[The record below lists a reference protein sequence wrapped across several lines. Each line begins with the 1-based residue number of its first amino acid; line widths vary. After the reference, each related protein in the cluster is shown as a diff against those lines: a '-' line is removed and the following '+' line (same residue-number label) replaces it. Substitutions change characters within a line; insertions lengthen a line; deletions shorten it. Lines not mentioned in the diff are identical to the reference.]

1 MKKLIFDPGGG
12 LDELQIKVCSFSG
25 PPFLFILIKAHNSV
39 HEITKAKGSSIEVMC
54 FNEGM
59 VPTSLTR
66 GDILEYSLM
75 EKAIQRYRFDSYY
88 SVLLTVVS

>member
-39 HEITKAKGSSIEVMC
+39 HEITKAKGSSIEVVC

-59 VPTSLTR
+59 VPTTNFFH
-66 GDILEYSLM
+66 IT
-75 EKAIQRYRFDSYY
+75 
-88 SVLLTVVS
+88 VLLPSHEGIYGSSSLSW

>member
-39 HEITKAKGSSIEVMC
+39 HEITKAKGSSIEVVC

-59 VPTSLTR
+59 VPTTNFFHINVLLSLTR
-66 GDILEYSLM
+66 GDIWE
-75 EKAIQRYRFDSYY
+75 Q
-88 SVLLTVVS
+88 

>member
-39 HEITKAKGSSIEVMC
+39 HEITKAKGSSIEVVC
-54 FNEGM
+54 FNEGIPHDRSL
-59 VPTSLTR
+59 PTTNFFH
-66 GDILEYSLM
+66 IN
-75 EKAIQRYRFDSYY
+75 
-88 SVLLTVVS
+88 VLLPSLEGIYWNIA